1 VPRGGTD
8 PRASRGGSTWVKLG
22 VLALVLV
29 GAYVVARVTGVTR
42 YTDLHTLSVAVRR
55 ARGAPGAAPLF
66 VAIYAV
72 VAALGLPG
80 LPATLAGGAI
90 FGFALGTLLNWLGAT
105 LGATAAYLLARAL
118 GRDAIARLLGARATS
133 LDRLTSAHGFATLL
147 RLRLIPIVPFNV
159 LNFGAGLAGI
169 SLRSYVLATAL
180 GILPGTA
187 VYTYFADALLAG
199 ATTAKREAL
208 LRVAIAGG
216 LLIALSFLPALAR
229 RLRPGSPSS

>member
-1 VPRGGTD
+1 MSSSPPV
-8 PRASRGGSTWVKLG
+8 STWLKLG
-22 VLALVLV
+22 ALVGVLV
-29 GAYVVARVTGVTR
+29 GAYLVAHATGLTR
-42 YTDLHTLSVAVRR
+42 YTDIHTLGAAVRR
-55 ARGAPGAAPLF
+55 VRGVSGVAPLF

-90 FGFALGTLLNWLGAT
+90 FGFALGTALNWLGAT
-105 LGATAAYLLARAL
+105 LGATGAYLLARAL
-118 GRDAIARLLGARATS
+118 GRDAIARLLGARAAS
-133 LDRLTSAHGFATLL
+133 LDSLVTAHGFATLL
-147 RLRLIPIVPFNV
+147 RLRLIPVVPFNA
-159 LNFGAGLAGI
+159 LNFGAGLAGVPF
-169 SLRSYVLATAL
+169 RSYVLATAL

-216 LLIALSFLPALAR
+216 LLIALSFLPALVR
-229 RLRPGSPSS
+229 RGGGRRATSP